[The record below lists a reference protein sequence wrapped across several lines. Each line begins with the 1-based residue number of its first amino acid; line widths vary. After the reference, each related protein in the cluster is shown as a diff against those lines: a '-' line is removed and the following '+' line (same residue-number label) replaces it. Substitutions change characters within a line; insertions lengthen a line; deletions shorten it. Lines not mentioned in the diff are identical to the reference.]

1 MILKEELIKQKWK
14 YIPES
19 RSWEK
24 LGVTFRDADRAFGQ
38 YTIHFSN
45 TLLSAYIRA
54 SNLYDLNFHIKR
66 CVSTIFTHTKYRADL
81 SIKQKRTLKNW
92 IL

>member
-1 MILKEELIKQKWK
+1 MIVKEELIKQKWK

-24 LGVTFRDADRAFGQ
+24 LGVTFRDADRAFSQ
-38 YTIHFSN
+38 YTIHFSD
-45 TLLSAYIRA
+45 TLSTYVRA
-54 SNLYDLNFHIKR
+54 SNLYELNFHIKR
-66 CVSTIFTHTKYRADL
+66 SVSIIFAHKKYHANL